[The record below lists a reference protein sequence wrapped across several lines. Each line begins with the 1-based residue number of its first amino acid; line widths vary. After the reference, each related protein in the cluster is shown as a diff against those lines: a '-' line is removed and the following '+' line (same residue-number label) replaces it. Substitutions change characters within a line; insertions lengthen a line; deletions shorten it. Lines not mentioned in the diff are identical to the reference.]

1 MAIVSEYY
9 SRMKYYKRKR
19 NKDKNNTKQPL
30 TMCQNVSLGLI
41 SLMIHFDT
49 LLIVF
54 KIKAIFNQIKKSNVI
69 LI

>member
-54 KIKAIFNQIKKSNVI
+54 KIKAIFNQIKKI
-69 LI
+69 IMLY

>member
-1 MAIVSEYY
+1 
-9 SRMKYYKRKR
+9 MKHYKRKR

-54 KIKAIFNQIKKSNVI
+54 KIKAYLNKIKKR
-69 LI
+69 